1 MGTKTHY
8 RVSLT
13 AVLMSSRLVLMS
25 ATADFKRYEEYFS
38 ELGREERVERIY
50 ISNLA
55 ATVQSY
61 LLQTKVKY
69 LENVS
74 CVASSSPGF

>member
-1 MGTKTHY
+1 
-8 RVSLT
+8 
-13 AVLMSSRLVLMS
+13 MS

-38 ELGREERVERIY
+38 ELGREDRVERIY

-55 ATVQSY
+55 ATVQSH

-69 LENVS
+69 LENVRYLTS
-74 CVASSSPGF
+74 ISDCCNSLYSQGLNLGLPALKKFF

>member
-1 MGTKTHY
+1 
-8 RVSLT
+8 
-13 AVLMSSRLVLMS
+13 MS

-38 ELGREERVERIY
+38 ELGREEKVERIY

-55 ATVQSY
+55 AALQSH

-74 CVASSSPGF
+74 VVTSSSPGFCYLQICRQKDAYSQGFF

>member
-1 MGTKTHY
+1 
-8 RVSLT
+8 
-13 AVLMSSRLVLMS
+13 MS

-38 ELGREERVERIY
+38 ELGREDRVERIY

-55 ATVQSY
+55 ATLQSH

-69 LENVS
+69 LENVRYLTS
-74 CVASSSPGF
+74 

>member
-1 MGTKTHY
+1 
-8 RVSLT
+8 
-13 AVLMSSRLVLMS
+13 MS

-38 ELGREERVERIY
+38 ELGREERVERIF
-50 ISNLA
+50 ITNLA
-55 ATVQSY
+55 AAVQNQ

-74 CVASSSPGF
+74 FVT